1 MIKKLMLL
9 ALPAIICPNSASA
22 QAANTTPAEQPLAK
36 PKSAIQQ
43 QFDDGTEAIAAGDW
57 QKAFDIYAALEA
69 KLLSKTSP
77 SKSLSV
83 VQLRKG
89 LSMYRLDRLAEAES
103 AISLA
108 LPNLSGSDA
117 SLSSD
122 RADGY
127 ATLGNINERRFDY
140 PAATRQF
147 RAALK
152 AENRSDKQVSIYSRL
167 IQTGIFVDPDVALA
181 DADAALAIVA
191 ASPQLDK
198 DWAGTMRYL
207 RGRTLTNLGR
217 LKEARADL
225 NRAIK
230 ELGGLGTNKI
240 NLLDSVARAD
250 AAIAALRDNAPAEA
264 QRFLAYSG
272 AVQQAQ
278 DGFRIGSDMNPP
290 VCGGKTG
297 PDPTDVAV
305 IEFNIRENGSV
316 GYVRPVF
323 FSGQKSAV
331 AEFARAV
338 SQWSWSPEDL
348 KKIPPFFKAF
358 ARVELRCTNVFA
370 RPNETSLLV
379 SATNLW
385 LKGKTKETF
394 VTTAV
399 SDAQVLDSLRIE
411 LVRRETRFG
420 KDSPELIE
428 LLFYLS
434 RNAIFPYVERANFS
448 KRAFELG
455 VKLDAPAPVRA
466 FLGLNSWAYLVGSFQ
481 GKARDLYHQTL
492 LAALDEPALSADPIA
507 RSALR
512 IAYFDALAASQ
523 RVVDGAKILQS
534 VADDTSLPAA
544 DPYKVGALTRLAS
557 IQYSQGKIDDA
568 RLLFA
573 KSGLSAQQC
582 ALVDARPSQTS
593 GRLTAADYPDA
604 AYLYGFGGWAVVEF
618 DIDASGRTA
627 NQRPVIAWPPFVLG
641 DAVAKG
647 VKRFKYQ
654 QTYRPDG
661 GLGCTAQRL
670 SQSFRFES
678 GF

>member
-1 MIKKLMLL
+1 MVAKNIVTFTASLL
-9 ALPAIICPNSASA
+9 ALHSVSFA
-22 QAANTTPAEQPLAK
+22 QAPITAPPSPQ
-36 PKSAIQQ
+36 KSSIQQ
-43 QFDDGTEAIAAGDW
+43 QFDDGTAAIDAGDW
-57 QKAFDIYAALEA
+57 QKAFDIYSAVEA
-69 KLLSKTSP
+69 RLLSKTPP

-89 LSMYRLDRLAEAES
+89 LAVYRLDRLSEAES
-103 AISLA
+103 AISTA
-108 LPNLSGSDA
+108 LLNLSENDA

-122 RADGY
+122 RADGLT
-127 ATLGNINERRFDY
+127 TLGNISERRFDY
-140 PAATRQF
+140 PAATQQF
-147 RAALK
+147 RSALK
-152 AENRSDKQVSIYSRL
+152 AESRPAIQASIYSRL
-167 IQTGIFVDPDVALA
+167 IQTGIFVDADAALA

-191 ASPQLDK
+191 ANPQLDK
-198 DWAGTMRYL
+198 EWPGTIRYL

-230 ELGGLGTNKI
+230 ELGGLGTNRV
-240 NLLDSVARAD
+240 NLLDSVARSD

-272 AVQQAQ
+272 AAQQAQ

-290 VCGGKTG
+290 ACGGKSG
-297 PDPTDVAV
+297 PDPADVAV
-305 IEFNIRENGSV
+305 IEFSIHENGSV

-348 KKIPPFFKAF
+348 TRIPVFFRAY

-379 SATNLW
+379 EATNLW
-385 LKGKTKETF
+385 LKGKAKETF
-394 VTTAV
+394 VRTAV
-399 SDAQVLDSLRIE
+399 SDALALDSLRIE

-428 LLFYLS
+428 LLSYLS
-434 RNAIFPYVERANFS
+434 RNAIFPYVERASFS
-448 KRAFELG
+448 KRAFDLG
-455 VKLDAPAPVRA
+455 VRLDAPAQVRA
-466 FLGLNSWAYLVGSFQ
+466 FLGLNSWAYLAGSSQ
-481 GKARDLYHQTL
+481 GKASDLYHQTL
-492 LAALDEPALSADPIA
+492 LTALDGPALSADPVA
-507 RSALR
+507 RSALK

-523 RVVDGAKILQS
+523 RVVDGVKILQS
-534 VADDTSLPAA
+534 LADDASLPAA

-568 RLLFA
+568 RTLFA

-582 ALVDARPSQTS
+582 ALVDAKPSQTS

-618 DIDASGRTA
+618 DIDAGGRTA